1 MLLFTLD
8 SCFYPINHIIIICSI
23 YSHKDEAIPEG
34 DTQPGDQD
42 VTEAFEQFSFLKTQ
56 VITMVRLSVSVFCLQ
71 DKHEVK
77 QVDAIVY
84 RC

>member
-1 MLLFTLD
+1 MISFVVIYFRFMFL
-8 SCFYPINHIIIICSI
+8 SHQRYVIICSI

-56 VITMVRLSVSVFCLQ
+56 VLTMMRLSVSVFRLQ
-71 DKHEVK
+71 DKHVVK
-77 QVDAIVY
+77 
-84 RC
+84 